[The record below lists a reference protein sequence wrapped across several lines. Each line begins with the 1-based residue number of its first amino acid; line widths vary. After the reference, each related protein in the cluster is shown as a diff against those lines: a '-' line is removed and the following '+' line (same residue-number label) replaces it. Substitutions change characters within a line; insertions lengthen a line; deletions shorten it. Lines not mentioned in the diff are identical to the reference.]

1 MGVGQTTELRSL
13 QPVAQLRVV
22 IPGEVTWTEAA
33 LEGPGTSVQAKVG
46 LEVTGA
52 AESPVAHLVE
62 TSTPSS
68 PPSNGLRDTLAT
80 PTRLGNTSPKP
91 SPCQC
96 GPGSSSCGLEPVGRG
111 LAFFFHFCLTLYE

>member
-1 MGVGQTTELRSL
+1 MGMGQATELRCL
-13 QPVAQLRVV
+13 QPGAQPWVD

-62 TSTPSS
+62 TGTPVISALQLS
-68 PPSNGLRDTLAT
+68 PGHPPYPHPSWKHL
-80 PTRLGNTSPKP
+80 P
-91 SPCQC
+91 
-96 GPGSSSCGLEPVGRG
+96 
-111 LAFFFHFCLTLYE
+111 

>member
-1 MGVGQTTELRSL
+1 M
-13 QPVAQLRVV
+13 AQLRVD

-62 TSTPSS
+62 TSTPVISALQRARGH
-68 PPSNGLRDTLAT
+68 PRHPHPSWKHL
-80 PTRLGNTSPKP
+80 P
-91 SPCQC
+91 
-96 GPGSSSCGLEPVGRG
+96 
-111 LAFFFHFCLTLYE
+111 